1 MYCRIYLTA
10 FKNADKLNMR
20 YSAKELLF
28 MAKLDQL
35 VTSLQKLYTKRGA
48 LDKQI
53 ADAEKKFAV
62 EAKAATKSA
71 AAPAKKAAAKKP
83 AAKKPAARKS
93 AAKKEVEE

>member
-1 MYCRIYLTA
+1 
-10 FKNADKLNMR
+10 
-20 YSAKELLF
+20 

-71 AAPAKKAAAKKP
+71 APAKKAAAKKP
-83 AAKKPAARKS
+83 AARKA
-93 AAKKEVEE
+93 AAKKAVEE